1 MPSAM
6 PRLYRPDGAPPS
18 AVLVQEGLCE
28 SWLVKAPQCQ
38 TYGDDQPRSQ
48 LADLIIAMPAGIDE
62 HFPKRIQFLYGHR
75 KLFPQQVHQSGNA
88 GRAAG
93 HHNALDILTARR
105 GAEEVE
111 CLLYFQRE
119 NVGNAAQNLLL
130 LLVRHAWQRIAL
142 LEPLRVLEAQVQFF
156 L

>member
-38 TYGDDQPRSQ
+38 THGDDQPRSQ

-62 HFPKRIQFLYGHR
+62 HFPERIQFLYVHR
-75 KLFPQQVHQSGNA
+75 KLFPQQIHQPGNA
-88 GRAAG
+88 RPAPR
-93 HHNALDILTARR
+93 HHTTLDILPTLPY
-105 GAEEVE
+105 AEEVNFLFYF
-111 CLLYFQRE
+111 LLHHFA
-119 NVGNAAQNLLL
+119 N
-130 LLVRHAWQRIAL
+130 
-142 LEPLRVLEAQVQFF
+142 
-156 L
+156 

>member
-38 TYGDDQPRSQ
+38 THGDDQPRSQ

-62 HFPKRIQFLYGHR
+62 HFPERIQFLYGHR
-75 KLFPQQVHQSGNA
+75 KLFPQQIHQP
-88 GRAAG
+88 
-93 HHNALDILTARR
+93 
-105 GAEEVE
+105 
-111 CLLYFQRE
+111 
-119 NVGNAAQNLLL
+119 GNAAPAPRHHNPPDILSPRPAPKHATLLFFF
-130 LLVRHAWQRIAL
+130 H
-142 LEPLRVLEAQVQFF
+142 LEHYHT
-156 L
+156 